1 MAKPHPSYRAGSDGG
16 VAGADAGHARAPQR
30 AGTGPTL
37 LTEGRVV
44 ALHRGKVVGAGA
56 ILERGLVEGT
66 HLVSAQSP
74 EGRSWWIPA
83 GAVWADGES
92 TTPQHPRPVGLAT
105 AADLTTAT
113 LQGLSD
119 RLGWEA
125 VMHLERGY
133 ELPPLPGDVDFD
145 AGPFVLLD
153 GRLDHDI
160 PTVVVIGEELT
171 RWGAASTWGRA
182 LHRALYGD
190 HGLAPDPDELAA
202 MADALAKLG
211 LHPVTV
217 DLGTPRLRQLGINR
231 CSVQLLAAS

>member
-1 MAKPHPSYRAGSDGG
+1 MPKPYPSYRAGSDGG
-16 VAGADAGHARAPQR
+16 AGADAGHR
-30 AGTGPTL
+30 PTL

-56 ILERGLVEGT
+56 ILERGLVEGN

-92 TTPQHPRPVGLAT
+92 TAVPQHPRPVGLAT

-171 RWGAASTWGRA
+171 RWGAASTWPRA
-182 LHRALYGD
+182 LHRALYGH
-190 HGLAPDPDELAA
+190 HGLAAEPGELAA
-202 MADALAKLG
+202 MADALARLG

-217 DLGTPRLRQLGINR
+217 DLGTARLRQLGISR